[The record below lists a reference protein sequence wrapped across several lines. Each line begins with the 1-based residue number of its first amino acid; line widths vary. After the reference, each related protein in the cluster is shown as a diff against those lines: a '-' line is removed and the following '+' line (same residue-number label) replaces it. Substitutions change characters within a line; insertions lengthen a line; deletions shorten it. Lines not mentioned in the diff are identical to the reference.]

1 MADIIN
7 LLPENVANQ
16 IAAGEVVQRPSS
28 VIKELLENSI
38 DAGATKIDIIIE
50 KGGKKNIKV
59 IDNGMGMSVKDSK
72 MAFERHATS
81 KIKNADELFSIQ
93 TNGFRGEALS
103 SICAVSQVELISKT
117 DSFDFGTKL
126 NLEANKLKKE
136 KTIVAPNGTSIS
148 IKNLFFNIP
157 ARRNFLK
164 SDSVELKYIV
174 NEFYRIA
181 ISYPNVSFKFTNNSS
196 EIFNLPSSNL
206 RKRIVSIFGQ
216 KIDEKL
222 VPVEEKTNIV
232 EIYGFI
238 LKPDFS
244 KKTKGNQF
252 FYVNNRYIKS
262 SFLHHSVSSSY
273 DGLIKEN
280 YKPGYFLF
288 FKVKP
293 ETIDINIHPTKTEIK
308 FDNEQILYSILKS
321 CIKHSLGM
329 FNISPTID
337 FTNNNNLYNP
347 NYNKKDLRNLNV
359 DIEVDSGFNPFKTND
374 TKLKN
379 NIENSNHFVE
389 YESKPIQD
397 LTQTIFEI
405 DKLKS
410 SIKLFQF
417 MNKYIISS
425 VKSGIIIIHQN
436 RAHQRVLYERFLK
449 NITQSKVQIQKLSF
463 PIAINLS
470 SEMRMIYIKYEEEIK
485 ASGFLINKQK
495 KESLEIVG
503 IPIYCKEENVE
514 ELLEDILESIQAKI
528 FNKNF
533 SQSDILAK
541 ILAKKLAIKTNFPLK
556 IEEQEKLLDD
566 LFACKEILLSPF
578 EKKIFFNLSLK
589 EVEKKFNL

>member
-1 MADIIN
+1 
-7 LLPENVANQ
+7 
-16 IAAGEVVQRPSS
+16 
-28 VIKELLENSI
+28 
-38 DAGATKIDIIIE
+38 
-50 KGGKKNIKV
+50 
-59 IDNGMGMSVKDSK
+59 
-72 MAFERHATS
+72 
-81 KIKNADELFSIQ
+81 
-93 TNGFRGEALS
+93 
-103 SICAVSQVELISKT
+103 
-117 DSFDFGTKL
+117 
-126 NLEANKLKKE
+126 
-136 KTIVAPNGTSIS
+136 
-148 IKNLFFNIP
+148 
-157 ARRNFLK
+157 
-164 SDSVELKYIV
+164 
-174 NEFYRIA
+174 
-181 ISYPNVSFKFTNNSS
+181 
-196 EIFNLPSSNL
+196 
-206 RKRIVSIFGQ
+206 
-216 KIDEKL
+216 
-222 VPVEEKTNIV
+222 
-232 EIYGFI
+232 
-238 LKPDFS
+238 
-244 KKTKGNQF
+244 
-252 FYVNNRYIKS
+252 
-262 SFLHHSVSSSY
+262 
-273 DGLIKEN
+273 
-280 YKPGYFLF
+280 
-288 FKVKP
+288 
-293 ETIDINIHPTKTEIK
+293 
-308 FDNEQILYSILKS
+308 
-321 CIKHSLGM
+321 M